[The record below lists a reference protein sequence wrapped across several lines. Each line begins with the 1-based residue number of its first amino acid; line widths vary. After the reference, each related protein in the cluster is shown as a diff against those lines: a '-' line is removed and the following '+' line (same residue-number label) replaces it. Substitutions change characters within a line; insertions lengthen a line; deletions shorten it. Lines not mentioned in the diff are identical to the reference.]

1 MLPGV
6 RGGDAGRGAVV
17 SGWLWGTLPSEV
29 EPDLCRACGGW
40 GCAECEG
47 TGWQPW
53 TAEDW
58 ARDDAAAE
66 TLAGLV
72 GPFAWEPQPAPAAT
86 GEEVDW

>member
-1 MLPGV
+1 MTIL
-6 RGGDAGRGAVV
+6 AGSAAVGNQGAWRWEA
-17 SGWLWGTLPSEV
+17 GPDEP

-53 TAEDW
+53 TAADQ

-72 GPFAWEPQPAPAAT
+72 GPFAWEPQPWPQST